1 MSLKQVLSE
10 TTEETVRVIGHE
22 SSALLVC
29 VSQQEMHRDSSICSL
44 HKSESAADLGM
55 ALNLMLTY
63 Y

>member
-29 VSQQEMHRDSSICSL
+29 VSQQEMHRDSSICSF
-44 HKSESAADLGM
+44 
-55 ALNLMLTY
+55 N
-63 Y
+63 